1 VSVFSITIGK
11 CAKIAPSKVKAL
23 KMAIEN
29 NQIVSIEYEVRD
41 GGNVVDSNV
50 GGHPLTF
57 MFGKG
62 QIIPGLEAGIAHMNM
77 GDKGDVL
84 VKAADAYGDYN
95 EGAQQELP
103 REQFA
108 GIDLNVGMT
117 LYGQGEDGGTVQ
129 VMVKEIKDDLVIID
143 FNHPLAG
150 KDLMF
155 TVTISNVRDASA
167 EEAMTGIPSENKV
180 DDSGCCGS
188 GGNHGC
194 GCH

>member
-1 VSVFSITIGK
+1 
-11 CAKIAPSKVKAL
+11 
-23 KMAIEN
+23 MAIEA

-41 GGNVVDSNV
+41 GANVVDSNI
-50 GGHPLTF
+50 GGQPLVF

-62 QIIPGLEAGIAHMNM
+62 QIIPGLENGIAHMSM
-77 GDKGDVL
+77 GEKGDVM
-84 VKAADAYGDYN
+84 VKAVDAYGDYN
-95 EGAQQELP
+95 EDAQQELP

-108 GIDLNVGMT
+108 GIDLNPGMT

-129 VMVKEIKDDLVIID
+129 VTVKEVNEENVIID

-155 TVTISNVRDASA
+155 TVTINVVRDASP
-167 EEAMTGIPSENKV
+167 EEAMSGIPAENAV

>member
-1 VSVFSITIGK
+1 
-11 CAKIAPSKVKAL
+11 
-23 KMAIEN
+23 MAIET
-29 NQIVSIEYEVRD
+29 NQIVSLEYEVRD
-41 GGNVVDSNV
+41 GGTVVDSNV
-50 GGHPLTF
+50 GGHPLVF

-62 QIIPGLEAGIAHMNM
+62 QIIPGLESGIAHMNI

-95 EGAQQELP
+95 PEAQQELP

-129 VMVKEIKDDLVIID
+129 VVVKDIQDDSVIID

-155 TVTISNVRDASA
+155 TVTIHNVRDASA
-167 EEAMTGIPSENKV
+167 EEAMTGIRAENKV
-180 DDSGCCGS
+180 ESSGCCGS